1 MNLSR
6 ESGIP
11 IKIRACDTMGYGVSY
26 PGAALPRSVPGIVY
40 GLNHYAMFPSSLLEW
55 HGHNDFYKVVTNA
68 ATAWLYGCSSVNCT
82 LLGIGERTGNCPM
95 EAMAVEYQSLRGAD
109 GGMDLT
115 AVTEIADYMEREIGL
130 EISPRQP
137 FVGRH
142 FNVTRAGIHADG
154 MLKDEEI
161 YNAFDTAKILNR
173 PAAVAVDSRG
183 GTASIAHWL
192 NNYFRLTGD
201 NVVDKTDPLIIAMR
215 EAVDTMYAEGRNTVM
230 GDEELEILVR
240 RYDVER
246 YERLLF
252 HKGK

>member
-1 MNLSR
+1 M
-6 ESGIP
+6 
-11 IKIRACDTMGYGVSY
+11 
-26 PGAALPRSVPGIVY
+26 
-40 GLNHYAMFPSSLLEW
+40 
-55 HGHNDFYKVVTNA
+55 
-68 ATAWLYGCSSVNCT
+68 
-82 LLGIGERTGNCPM
+82 
-95 EAMAVEYQSLRGAD
+95 
-109 GGMDLT
+109 
-115 AVTEIADYMEREIGL
+115 
-130 EISPRQP
+130 
-137 FVGRH
+137 
-142 FNVTRAGIHADG
+142 
-154 MLKDEEI
+154 
-161 YNAFDTAKILNR
+161 
-173 PAAVAVDSRG
+173 DSRG

>member
-1 MNLSR
+1 
-6 ESGIP
+6 
-11 IKIRACDTMGYGVSY
+11 
-26 PGAALPRSVPGIVY
+26 
-40 GLNHYAMFPSSLLEW
+40 
-55 HGHNDFYKVVTNA
+55 
-68 ATAWLYGCSSVNCT
+68 
-82 LLGIGERTGNCPM
+82 
-95 EAMAVEYQSLRGAD
+95 MAVEYESLRGED
-109 GGMDLT
+109 SGMDLT
-115 AVTEIADYMEREIGL
+115 AVTEIADYMEREIGI

-192 NNYFRLTGD
+192 NTYFRLTGD
-201 NVVDKTDPLIIAMR
+201 HQLDKSDPLIVAMR
-215 EAVDTMYAEGRNTVM
+215 KQVDEMYADGRTTVM

-252 HKGK
+252 HKGS